1 MPDRQWHEIGRFG
14 GRSGPLGRAGHRGV
28 FRGPEDYAL
37 NTKGD
42 IHTYQA
48 PTVYGEPPRSRSQGY
63 ALVTMSVTLFANA
76 ASRIHLRSRWFIGN
90 ASLYSCCLPGI
101 RSRLFPFPRFY
112 DLPFLGISENCRSV
126 FQRLVL
132 SGTPYFSCCIKS
144 WRKRCW
150 YFSSGPPFGGPSV
163 PWGRLLGYPAHRF
176 VDPTVESSHRQD

>member
-1 MPDRQWHEIGRFG
+1 
-14 GRSGPLGRAGHRGV
+14 
-28 FRGPEDYAL
+28 
-37 NTKGD
+37 
-42 IHTYQA
+42 
-48 PTVYGEPPRSRSQGY
+48 
-63 ALVTMSVTLFANA
+63 MSVTLFANA

-90 ASLYSCCLPGI
+90 ASLYSSCLPGI

-150 YFSSGPPFGGPSV
+150 SFSSGAPFGGPSV

-176 VDPTVESSHRQD
+176 VDPTCRELSPPRLVVDRDFSDFTCLPCVRRRANSRRSFPAVLCPAASAHSNWRSTAWYMLLDRQS